1 MAITY
6 PLAFPT
12 ASGLASISFSGKSTV
27 AISESPF
34 TGQQQ
39 VQAYPKQLWLAS
51 VELPPLKRP
60 EAEQWIAFLLSLNG
74 KQGTFLMGD
83 PSGATP
89 RGIATGTPLLNG
101 AHAANVNS
109 LITDGWTASQTGILL
124 TGDYIQLGT
133 GAASRLHKVLADVN
147 SDATGNATFD
157 IWPSTSAAY
166 SDNAALIV
174 QNTKASFRLDENIS
188 GWSVTESILYGIS
201 FSATQAI

>member
-12 ASGLASISFSGKSTV
+12 ASGLASISFYGKSTV
-27 AISESPF
+27 GVSESPF

-39 VQAYPKQLWLAS
+39 AQVFQRQLWLAS
-51 VELPPLKRP
+51 VEIPQIKRP
-60 EAEQWIAFLLSLNG
+60 EAEKWIAFLLSLNG

-101 AHAANVNS
+101 AHATNVNS
-109 LITDGWTASQTGILL
+109 LVTDGWTPTQTGILM
-124 TGDYIQLGT
+124 TGDYIQIGT
-133 GAASRLHKVLADVN
+133 GILTRLHKVLADVN
-147 SDATGNATFD
+147 SDGSGNATFD

-166 SDNAALIV
+166 IDNAALTV
-174 QNTKASFRLDENIS
+174 QACKTAFRLGDNTS
-188 GWSVTESILYGIS
+188 GWSVTDAILYGIS
-201 FSATQAI
+201 FSAMQAI